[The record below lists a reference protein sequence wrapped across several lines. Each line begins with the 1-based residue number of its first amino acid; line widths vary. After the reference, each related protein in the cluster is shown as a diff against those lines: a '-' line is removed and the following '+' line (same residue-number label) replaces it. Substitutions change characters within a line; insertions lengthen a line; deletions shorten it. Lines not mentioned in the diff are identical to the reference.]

1 MDGEFGSAYLVQEW
15 GYPDIGLVI
24 CDTPSGGHDT
34 VMLDY
39 RKCGA
44 EGEPQVAYIDED
56 RSILTIAA
64 DFASF
69 VQCLVDCSTLL
80 PPSS

>member
-1 MDGEFGSAYLVQEW
+1 MQEW

-39 RKCGA
+39 SVSGPQ
-44 EGEPQVAYIDED
+44 GEPRVVYVDED
-56 RSILTIAA
+56 RVPRELAPTFE
-64 DFASF
+64 DFISN
-69 VQCLVDCSTLL
+69 LSTC
-80 PPSS
+80 PDDD